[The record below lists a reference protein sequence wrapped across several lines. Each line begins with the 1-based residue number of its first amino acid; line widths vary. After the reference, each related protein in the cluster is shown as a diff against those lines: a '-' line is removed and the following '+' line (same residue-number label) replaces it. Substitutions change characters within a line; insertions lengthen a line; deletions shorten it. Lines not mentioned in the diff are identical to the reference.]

1 MAKDR
6 RESRVKRDSG
16 YDELKWL
23 SGRDL
28 SKYRGKWIVVHNRKI
43 VAAAADI
50 DRAIEKA
57 KLPPDVVPFVFP
69 VPKGPHLA
77 LRGRAADVGTAI

>member
-1 MAKDR
+1 MARDR
-6 RESRVKRDSG
+6 KGPRVKGDSG

-28 SKYRGKWIVVHNRKI
+28 SKYQGKWIVVHDRKI
-43 VAAAADI
+43 VAAARDI
-50 DRAIEKA
+50 NQAIEKA

-69 VPKGPHLA
+69 VPKEPHLPLGGYA
-77 LRGRAADVGTAI
+77 VDIGTTT